1 MLVTGF
7 NAVQETRRTN
17 HCMLGFVML
26 ALEVEIM
33 WNDMFTTFV
42 DSCEVDLHVEFTPSL
57 FLNAERWAL
66 ESCVESVD

>member
-1 MLVTGF
+1 MLVTRF
-7 NAVQETRRTN
+7 NAVQETPRTN

-33 WNDMFTTFV
+33 WNDMFATFV
-42 DSCEVDLHVEFTPSL
+42 DSCEVNLHVEFTPSL
-57 FLNAERWAL
+57 FLNTERWAL